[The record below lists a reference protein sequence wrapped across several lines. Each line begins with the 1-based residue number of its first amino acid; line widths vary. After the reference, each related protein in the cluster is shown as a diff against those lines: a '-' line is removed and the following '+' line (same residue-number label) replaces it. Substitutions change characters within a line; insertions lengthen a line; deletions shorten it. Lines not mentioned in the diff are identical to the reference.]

1 MSNSPMSSRLGP
13 VTGWRGLCRF
23 TLERSQRAYRLNRCL
38 AFIALPEGRAEF
50 QRDEMAVMRRFEL
63 SDREC
68 ALMASR
74 DYAGLLDHG
83 ANLILL
89 GNSAQAFGTT
99 LMGMGL
105 AQRGCTLQEFLAI
118 KQTEGGA

>member
-38 AFIALPEGRAEF
+38 AFIALPEGRA
-50 QRDEMAVMRRFEL
+50 EL

>member
-1 MSNSPMSSRLGP
+1 MSNASMNCRLGP

-38 AFIALPEGRAEF
+38 AYIALPEGRAEF
-50 QRDEMAVMRRFEL
+50 QRDERAVMQRFEL
-63 SDREC
+63 SDTEC
-68 ALMASR
+68 TLMASR
-74 DYAGLLDHG
+74 DYAGLLEHG

-105 AQRGCTLQEFLAI
+105 AQRGCTLQEFIAS
-118 KQTEGGA
+118 KQLDGGT